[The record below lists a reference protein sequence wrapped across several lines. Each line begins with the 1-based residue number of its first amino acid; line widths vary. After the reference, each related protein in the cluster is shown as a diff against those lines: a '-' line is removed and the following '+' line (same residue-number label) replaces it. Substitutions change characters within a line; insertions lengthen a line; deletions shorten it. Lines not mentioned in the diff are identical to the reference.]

1 MKQARKDWESSGEAH
16 LAPYA
21 ARSAHSLGRRHF
33 EEPHPLRACFA
44 RDRDRIFHSR
54 CFRRLEYKTQ
64 VFVNGTA
71 DHYRT
76 RLTHSLE
83 LAGMCARRL
92 ELQDGRCIEA

>member
-1 MKQARKDWESSGEAH
+1 MNHARKDWEHTEEAH

-21 ARSAHSLGRRHF
+21 CKSSKSLGRMHP
-33 EEPHPLRACFA
+33 ETPHPLRSCFA

-71 DHYRT
+71 DHYR
-76 RLTHSLE
+76 H
-83 LAGMCARRL
+83 A
-92 ELQDGRCIEA
+92 